1 MKEWKGKF
9 ETAEGYQAG
18 YERALLNEFER
29 YKKGWSKKLESLEE
43 ELNHLKSERG
53 RNLLDLK

>member
-9 ETAEGYQAG
+9 ETAEDYQGA

-29 YKKGWSKKLESLEE
+29 YKKGWTKKLENLE
-43 ELNHLKSERG
+43 
-53 RNLLDLK
+53 

>member
-18 YERALLNEFER
+18 YERALLNEV
-29 YKKGWSKKLESLEE
+29 K
-43 ELNHLKSERG
+43 NI
-53 RNLLDLK
+53 